1 MQFLEGIVRAL
12 DGCVGLLEVLT
23 LLFMVT
29 AVYLGVKT
37 SQKQKHFA
45 EKLAHHHAKAPLKKP
60 SWWPFGI
67 LLGLAILFV
76 ALTVFK
82 YAVMA

>member
-23 LLFMVT
+23 LLVT
-29 AVYLGVKT
+29 AAAVYLGVKT
-37 SQKQKHFA
+37 SQKQKHVT
-45 EKLAHHHAKAPLKKP
+45 EKIAHQHSKAPVKKP

-67 LLGLAILFV
+67 LLALALLLG
-76 ALTVFK
+76 ALTFFK
-82 YAVMA
+82 YTLMP